1 MKNLFKNKKILI
13 TGGAG
18 SIGIEILREILKY
31 EPAVVRILD
40 VDETKQFEIQQEY
53 TDYKN
58 IRFLL
63 GDIRDKDRL
72 LHALRDIDIVF
83 HTAAYKHVLSSE
95 YNPFEAI
102 KTNVIGVQNVIE
114 AAIDTAVEK
123 VIFTSSDKAV
133 NPCNVMGAT
142 KLLGERLITAANYY
156 RGTASD
162 TIFSSVRFGNVL
174 GSRGSVSPLFK
185 RQIQKGG
192 PVTIT
197 NKEMTRFVMS
207 NSQTI
212 NLLFKVVEIAQGGE
226 IFIFKMP
233 VIRITDLA
241 EVMIDELAPKYGY
254 NADDIAIKIIGNK
267 PGEKVYEELMT
278 VDESA
283 RSLETEELFIVL
295 PALKEELGA
304 INSSVYPKALQAELR
319 SYRSDDTETLSKKE
333 IKDLLYKENLL
344 LLDKYAF

>member
-1 MKNLFKNKKILI
+1 MKNIFKNKKILI
-13 TGGAG
+13 TGGTG
-18 SIGIEILREILKY
+18 SIGQEILQEILKY
-31 EPAVVRILD
+31 EPTVVRVLD
-40 VDETKQFEIQQEY
+40 VDETKQFELQQEY
-53 TDYKN
+53 EDFDN
-58 IRFLL
+58 VRFLL
-63 GDIRDKDRL
+63 GDIRDISRL
-72 LHALRDIDIVF
+72 HRAFNDIDIIY

-102 KTNVIGVQNVIE
+102 KTNVYGIQNVIE
-114 AAIDTAVEK
+114 AAIDTAVKK

-156 RGTASD
+156 RGAASG

-174 GSRGSVSPLFK
+174 SSRGSVSPLFK

-212 NLLFKVVEIAQGGE
+212 NLLFKVAEIAQGGE

-233 VIRITDLA
+233 VIRIIDLA
-241 EVMIDELAPKYGY
+241 EVMIEELALKYGY
-254 NADDIAIKIIGNK
+254 NRDDIAIKIIGNK
-267 PGEKVYEELMT
+267 PGEKMYEELMT
-278 VDESA
+278 EEESA

-295 PALKEELGA
+295 PALEEELDA
-304 INSSVYPKALQAELR
+304 INPLVYPKAQQSELR
-319 SYRSDDTETLSKKE
+319 SYRSDETEPLSKNE
-333 IKDLLYKENLL
+333 IIDLLYKTKLV
-344 LLDKYAF
+344 D

>member
-1 MKNLFKNKKILI
+1 MNDVFEGKNILI
-13 TGGAG
+13 TGGTG
-18 SIGIEILREILKY
+18 SIGQAILREILKY

-40 VDETKQFEIQQEY
+40 IDETKQFELQQEY
-53 TDYKN
+53 GDYDN
-58 IRFLL
+58 VRFLL
-63 GDIRDKDRL
+63 GDIRDIDRL
-72 LHALRDIDIVF
+72 RRALNDIDIVF

-95 YNPFEAI
+95 YNPFEAV
-102 KTNVIGVQNVIE
+102 KNNVIGVQNVIE
-114 AAIDTAVEK
+114 AAIDTAVKK

-156 RGTASD
+156 RGAASD
-162 TIFSSVRFGNVL
+162 TLFSSVRFGNVL
-174 GSRGSVSPLFK
+174 GSSGSVLPLFK
-185 RQIQKGG
+185 NQIQQGG

-226 IFIFKMP
+226 TFIFKMP

-241 EVMIDELAPKYGY
+241 EVMIEELARKYGY
-254 NADDIAIKIIGNK
+254 NIGGIAIKIIGNK

-278 VDESA
+278 VEESA
-283 RSLETEELFIVL
+283 RSLETEDLFIVL
-295 PALKEELGA
+295 PAMEEELGV
-304 INSSVYPKALQAELR
+304 INQLVYPKVQQAELR
-319 SYRSDDTETLSKKE
+319 SYRSDETEPLSKKE
-333 IKDLLYKENLL
+333 ISDLIYKTKLG
-344 LLDKYAF
+344 D

>member
-1 MKNLFKNKKILI
+1 MRNIFRNKKILI
-13 TGGAG
+13 TGGTG
-18 SIGIEILREILKY
+18 SIGQEILQEILKY
-31 EPAVVRILD
+31 EPEVVRILD
-40 VDETKQFEIQQEY
+40 VDETKQFELQQEY
-53 TDYKN
+53 EEYDN
-58 IRFLL
+58 VRFLL
-63 GDIRDKDRL
+63 GDIRDINRL
-72 LHALRDIDIVF
+72 HRAFNDLDIIY

-102 KTNVIGVQNVIE
+102 KTNVYGIQNVIE
-114 AAIDTAVEK
+114 AAIDDAVEK

-142 KLLGERLITAANYY
+142 KLLGERLITAANSY
-156 RGTASD
+156 RGAASD

-185 RQIQKGG
+185 RQIQQGG
-192 PVTIT
+192 PVTVT

-233 VIRITDLA
+233 VIRIIDLA
-241 EVMIDELAPKYGY
+241 EVMIEELALKYGY

-267 PGEKVYEELMT
+267 PGEKMYEELMT

-283 RSLETEELFIVL
+283 RSLETEELFSVL
-295 PALKEELGA
+295 PAMEEELAA
-304 INSSVYPKALQAELR
+304 INPLVYPKAQQAELR
-319 SYRSDDTETLSKKE
+319 SYRSDETEPLSKKE
-333 IKDLLYKENLL
+333 ILDLIYKTKLV
-344 LLDKYAF
+344 D